1 MKKHFKS
8 FLIAI
13 VIPSIIIAGFN
24 NIIFASNINPEI
36 GNIGYWY
43 DDSDVR
49 GVISNVLGI
58 GLILLLPCQILRC

>member
-1 MKKHFKS
+1 MKKHLKS

-49 GVISNVLGI
+49 GVISKRLGDT
-58 GLILLLPCQILRC
+58 

>member
-1 MKKHFKS
+1 MKRHLKS

-36 GNIGYWY
+36 ANIGYWY

-49 GVISNVLGI
+49 GVM
-58 GLILLLPCQILRC
+58 